1 MSRKVRFSRRNFFAG
16 VTTAAAASTLA
27 ACASEPDGE
36 NPASSPTGTTGLR
49 TATVDFDGPHQAGV
63 ATPAQAHLNLVGF
76 NFHDDVDRDGV
87 IRLMRS
93 WSHDARALTAG
104 QTPPGSLE
112 PELVQAPANLTVTC
126 GFGPRVFE
134 IAGLQ
139 AQRPDWLAPIPEFQ
153 LDQLEEAWGQSDV
166 VLQICSDDPLTVSH
180 TTRHMVR
187 TSPTY
192 AAPVWMQQ
200 GFLHAAGTREEGQ
213 TPRNL
218 FGQKDGTVNL
228 TTDEEQLEH
237 VWHDS
242 EAPAWSQGGTA
253 MVVRRIRMNMD
264 TWEMLDRTSREES
277 VGRTLD
283 EGGPLSGGDEFAEPD
298 FSATD
303 EYGLPVIDAASHMAR
318 ARPPADKPEQTMLR
332 RSYNY
337 DLPPVDGLSNSGQVF
352 ICCQQNPDRQF
363 TPVQARLDEQD
374 RLNEWIT
381 HIGSAVYWLPPGTG
395 SATGEDYWGQGLLE
409 RA

>member
-166 VLQICSDDPLTVSH
+166 VLQIGRASC
-180 TTRHMVR
+180 
-187 TSPTY
+187 
-192 AAPVWMQQ
+192 
-200 GFLHAAGTREEGQ
+200 RE
-213 TPRNL
+213 R
-218 FGQKDGTVNL
+218 V
-228 TTDEEQLEH
+228 
-237 VWHDS
+237 
-242 EAPAWSQGGTA
+242 
-253 MVVRRIRMNMD
+253 
-264 TWEMLDRTSREES
+264 
-277 VGRTLD
+277 
-283 EGGPLSGGDEFAEPD
+283 
-298 FSATD
+298 
-303 EYGLPVIDAASHMAR
+303 
-318 ARPPADKPEQTMLR
+318 
-332 RSYNY
+332 
-337 DLPPVDGLSNSGQVF
+337 
-352 ICCQQNPDRQF
+352 
-363 TPVQARLDEQD
+363 
-374 RLNEWIT
+374 
-381 HIGSAVYWLPPGTG
+381 
-395 SATGEDYWGQGLLE
+395 
-409 RA
+409 